1 MKVYFVKK
9 ATVHARTL
17 QRACDALG
25 GVEPLASHLR
35 IPQDTL
41 AQWLE
46 GGEEPPH
53 EVFLAA
59 LEVVLS
65 HSRPRRR
72 SRTWGASRQTR
83 NGS

>member
-25 GVEPLASHLR
+25 GARPLARHLR
-35 IPQDTL
+35 IPEDSL
-41 AQWLE
+41 AQWLQ

-53 EVFLAA
+53 DVFLAA
-59 LEVVLS
+59 LEVVLE
-65 HSRPRRR
+65 HARPRRP
-72 SRTWGASRQTR
+72 A
-83 NGS
+83 